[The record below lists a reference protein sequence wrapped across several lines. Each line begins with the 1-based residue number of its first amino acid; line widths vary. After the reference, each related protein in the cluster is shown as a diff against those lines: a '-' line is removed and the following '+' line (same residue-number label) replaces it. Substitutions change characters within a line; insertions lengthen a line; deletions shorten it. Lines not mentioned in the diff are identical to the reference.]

1 MAVVAVT
8 AATGGVAD
16 GLMVG
21 EVGAFGGSVIEG
33 AVRTIKNA
41 RAGITIEKMG
51 EFERVAEIANV
62 RHYSGLKEFKFMEKA
77 AGRKVAEKIG
87 WWQNKCVVKGVMM
100 LKGPI
105 YDCGG
110 ALTGAYAKEAVFKSR
125 QAAPCTLRAM

>member
-62 RHYSGLKEFKFMEKA
+62 RHYSRLKEFKFMEKG
-77 AGRKVAEKIG
+77 GRK
-87 WWQNKCVVKGVMM
+87 
-100 LKGPI
+100 
-105 YDCGG
+105 
-110 ALTGAYAKEAVFKSR
+110 KSG
-125 QAAPCTLRAM
+125 

>member
-8 AATGGVAD
+8 AATGGAAD

-21 EVGAFGGSVIEG
+21 GVGAFGGSVIGG

-41 RAGITIEKMG
+41 RAGITIGKMG

-62 RHYSGLKEFKFMEKA
+62 RHYSGLREFGFIEKVAGKE
-77 AGRKVAEKIG
+77 VAEKIG

-110 ALTGAYAKEAVFKSR
+110 ALTGAYAKEVALTKGYQNLHYVW
-125 QAAPCTLRAM
+125 LM